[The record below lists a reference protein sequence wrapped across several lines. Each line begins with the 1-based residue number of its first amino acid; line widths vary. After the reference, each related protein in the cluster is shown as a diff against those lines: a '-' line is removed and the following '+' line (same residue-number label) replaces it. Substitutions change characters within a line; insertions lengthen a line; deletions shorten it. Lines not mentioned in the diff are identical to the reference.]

1 MNNSSQL
8 TNLQQEIQLRY
19 GSLSKRLKQVAKYV
33 LDNNHSVVFDTVATI
48 AERANVPPSTL
59 IRFANAFGF
68 SGFNEMK
75 QVFRKNLMEN
85 TTNYSER
92 FQYFHQL
99 ESNNGNNEQS
109 AADILTV
116 FGQANSQALKQLVN
130 QTSKEQLESAVK
142 ILNDANNIFIVGLK
156 RSFSIACYLDYA
168 LHHIDCNSYLIN
180 GLGGMFSEQL
190 NRVKEGDVVV
200 AISFSPYAQ
209 ETSEIMNITAQKGVK
224 QIAITDSQIS
234 PLVTFS
240 DVSFIIKE
248 AQIKGFRSQCSTM
261 TLAQTLVIAL
271 AAYKGLDKQTL

>member
-92 FQYFHQL
+92 FQYFQQL
-99 ESNNGNNEQS
+99 ESGSYSEQS
-109 AADILTV
+109 AADILAI

-142 ILNDANNIFIVGLK
+142 ILNEANNIFIVGLK

-190 NRVKEGDVVV
+190 NRVKEGDVIV

-271 AAYKGLDKQTL
+271 AAHKGLDKQIL

>member
-92 FQYFHQL
+92 FQYFQQL
-99 ESNNGNNEQS
+99 ESGSYSEQS
-109 AADILTV
+109 AADILAI

-142 ILNDANNIFIVGLK
+142 ILNEANNIFIVGLK

-271 AAYKGLDKQTL
+271 AAHKGLDKQIL

>member
-92 FQYFHQL
+92 FQYFQQL
-99 ESNNGNNEQS
+99 ESGSYSEQS
-109 AADILTV
+109 AADILAI

-142 ILNDANNIFIVGLK
+142 ILNEANNIFIVGLK

-168 LHHIDCNSYLIN
+168 LHHVDCNSYLIN

-190 NRVKEGDVVV
+190 NRVKEGDAII

>member
-99 ESNNGNNEQS
+99 ESSNHGEQS
-109 AADILTV
+109 AEDILAI
-116 FGQANSQALKQLVN
+116 FSQANSQALKQLVN
-130 QTSKEQLESAVK
+130 QTSKEQLKSAVK
-142 ILNDANNIFIVGLK
+142 ILNEANNIFIVGLK

-271 AAYKGLDKQTL
+271 AAHKGLDKQIL